1 MPSDLI
7 WWTKAILAGWLSVA
21 IYSNI
26 DEIRRDIA
34 PAATWLDV
42 RAIHV
47 YDSFEGEP
55 PFISVDRA
63 IRRPFLGEWTA
74 TVRIVSDGTNS
85 AACIAEGRAS
95 YAVDERIPADAT
107 LDWWTHPAK
116 CRLGAG
122 RYRLDTIWR
131 IWPAGYPE
139 KMLFTQSNVFEVHP
153 RPFVRADP
161 DRPSPG

>member
-95 YAVDERIPADAT
+95 YAVDARIPADAT

-139 KMLFTQSNVFEVHP
+139 KMLLTQSNVFEVHP
-153 RPFVRADP
+153 RQH
-161 DRPSPG
+161 SPP